1 MEGFPIPP
9 TIFVALGVIVAALL
23 AGFFSFLN
31 LVSAKENKVS
41 EFRLAWLD
49 GLRDEISKYTAGV
62 QELLR
67 LEKNGLYKRTTG
79 MQDADYKTLRK
90 EWYNDTREAYSNI
103 LESLS
108 RIQLRLNKKHIEEKP
123 NGHES
128 ILMECIIRSRKHFSL
143 GEYKE
148 AFDCCDEIRNAA
160 APLLKSTWDLVKN
173 GEQGYQ
179 RVRTIAAKTISWG
192 MIAIVLIFAT
202 FCIAAMNQSSS
213 ETERYTIQN
222 FNLNIEHLQNLD
234 PKPTTNPSKI
244 APTPA
249 PAPAPAPAS
258 APASAPDKVF
268 NR

>member
-9 TIFVALGVIVAALL
+9 TIFVALGVIMAALL

-49 GLRDEISKYTAGV
+49 GLRDEISMYTAGV

-67 LEKNGLYKRTTG
+67 LEKNGLYKKTKA
-79 MQDADYKTLRK
+79 MQDVDYKTLRK

-108 RIQLRLNKKHIEEKP
+108 RIQLRLNKKHIEENP
-123 NGHES
+123 NGHEA

-143 GEYKE
+143 GEYTQ

-179 RVRTIAAKTISWG
+179 RVRTIAANTISWG
-192 MIAIVLIFAT
+192 MIAIALVFIAL
-202 FCIAAMNQSSS
+202 CIVSLNHSSS
-213 ETERYTIQN
+213 EPKKYTIQN
-222 FNLNIEHLQNLD
+222 LNLNIEHLQNLE
-234 PKPTTNPSKI
+234 PKPAESPTKI
-244 APTPA
+244 EL
-249 PAPAPAPAS
+249 
-258 APASAPDKVF
+258 PASAPDKVSSDDVSPPAK
-268 NR
+268 